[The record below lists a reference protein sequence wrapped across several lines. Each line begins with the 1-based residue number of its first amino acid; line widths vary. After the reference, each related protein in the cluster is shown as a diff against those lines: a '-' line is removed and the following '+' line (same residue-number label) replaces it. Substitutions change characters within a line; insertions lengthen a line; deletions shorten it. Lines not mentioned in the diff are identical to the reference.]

1 MSMEMM
7 TMPHAFP
14 HVTFVAVNAQKR
26 RAARIEYAVRLLRA
40 GLTRREVSGR
50 IFQRYECS
58 RATAWR
64 IVERARDAIGGEQ

>member
-1 MSMEMM
+1 MSMET

-14 HVTFVAVNAQKR
+14 YVPFVAVDAQE

-40 GLTRREVSGR
+40 GLTRREASGR

-64 IVERARDAIGGEQ
+64 IVARARDVIGDEK

>member
-1 MSMEMM
+1 MSMETM
-7 TMPHAFP
+7 TMPHVTAY
-14 HVTFVAVNAQKR
+14 VTFVAVDAQQ

-40 GLTRREVSGR
+40 GLTRREASGR

>member
-14 HVTFVAVNAQKR
+14 YVTFVAVDAQE

-40 GLTRREVSGR
+40 GLTRREASGR

-64 IVERARDAIGGEQ
+64 IVERARDAIGEAK

>member
-1 MSMEMM
+1 MMEM

-14 HVTFVAVNAQKR
+14 YVTFVAVTEQE

-40 GLTRREVSGR
+40 GLTRREASGR

-58 RATAWR
+58 RPTAWR
-64 IVERARDAIGGEQ
+64 IVSRAIDLIGDEK

>member
-1 MSMEMM
+1 MSMETM
-7 TMPHAFP
+7 TMPHVTTAY
-14 HVTFVAVNAQKR
+14 VTFVAIDAQE

-40 GLTRREVSGR
+40 GLTRREASGR

-64 IVERARDAIGGEQ
+64 IGERARDAIGGEQ